1 MYLQTL
7 STSDFETEKAAADSC
22 QENLPALSLFSFMNL
37 SELSATIV
45 AKVSSDIFGERETI
59 KCTCSGLAYIA
70 YSFESLLFTIPV
82 MYFSILSLF
91 RSLIN
96 GKRFKVMNIKCVYR
110 LLYSI
115 FMIGS

>member
-1 MYLQTL
+1 MYLQIL

-45 AKVSSDIFGERETI
+45 AKVSSDIFGKRETI

-82 MYFSILSLF
+82 MYFSILF
-91 RSLIN
+91 CSLIN

-115 FMIGS
+115 FMIVS